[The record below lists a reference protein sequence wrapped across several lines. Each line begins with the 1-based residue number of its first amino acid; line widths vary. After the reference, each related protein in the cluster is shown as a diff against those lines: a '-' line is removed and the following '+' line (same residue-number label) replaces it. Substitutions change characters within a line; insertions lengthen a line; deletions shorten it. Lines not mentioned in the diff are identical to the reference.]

1 MGISEIAR
9 RVHFDVLVIDAH
21 VHPSLKTYLFRKK
34 LWKAH
39 RSGGAFNPFTMRVD
53 LPKSI
58 AGGADALVSSIYLPE
73 RGLLDDCK
81 MLKFASKVGP
91 KRMRKLFKGDPLDRT
106 LEILDSFEEAVEKAN
121 SKGRKLAKVV
131 RSTDEL
137 LQARQDGVI
146 AVVHAVEGA
155 HSLGGRPEGVEILS
169 QRGVC
174 MLTLAH
180 FYENEVVAPV
190 VGIPTDMQKLGC
202 FKQPKDLDLGL
213 GEIGPA
219 VIEEMLRLG
228 MIIDLTH
235 CTPKARQEIYAL
247 CGTRRPLMFSHVGV
261 QPLADDP
268 MSPTEDEIRHIADTG
283 GVVAVILMNY
293 WLGEHDTKNG
303 LDAIVATAQR
313 IADVGGIDTVAFGS
327 DFDGFTDPPDD
338 IKDISQLP
346 RLTDALLDAQFSES
360 NVEKI
365 LGKNMERVLRNGWN

>member
-1 MGISEIAR
+1 MEISETAR
-9 RVHFDVLVIDAH
+9 RLHFDSLVIDAH
-21 VHPSLKTYLFRKK
+21 VHPSLKTYLFKKK
-34 LWKAH
+34 LWKTH

-53 LPKSI
+53 LPKTI
-58 AGGADALVSSIYLPE
+58 AGGVDALVSSIYLPE

-91 KRMRKLFKGDPLDRT
+91 KRMRKLFRGDPLDQT
-106 LEILDSFEEAVEKAN
+106 LEILDSFERALERAN
-121 SKGRKLAKVV
+121 SKGRKLAQVV
-131 RSTDEL
+131 SSTDEL
-137 LQARQDGVI
+137 VQAHENGVI

-155 HSLGGRPEGVEILS
+155 HSLGGRPESVEILA

-180 FYENEVVAPV
+180 FYKNEVVAPV

-202 FKQPKDLDLGL
+202 FKQPKDPDLGL

-219 VIEEMLRLG
+219 VVEEMLRLG

-235 CTPKARQEIYAL
+235 CTRKARRQIYDL

-261 QPLADDP
+261 EPLAKEP
-268 MSPTEDEIRHIADTG
+268 MSPTEDEIRHIASTG
-283 GVVAVILMNY
+283 GVVAVIFMNY

-303 LDAIVATAQR
+303 LDAIVATAR
-313 IADVGGIDTVAFGS
+313 HITEIGGIDTVAFGS

-346 RLTDALLDAQFSES
+346 RLTDALLEAQFSEPD
-360 NVEKI
+360 VEKI
-365 LGKNMERVLRNGWN
+365 LGKNMERVLRLGWR